1 MKYNDIKTTA
11 NAFNPAN
18 DRVKA
23 YLIDAITP
31 EAYENS
37 AETPKEKIK
46 FLFSC
51 FNIEYG
57 FMIGRVGEKRALK
70 EWLMGLPSVIN
81 THFMNFDILNMA
93 VELGLADA
101 DISDD
106 DHIALIDSWWDCL
119 PTCLLLLKDDAVNEY
134 AEMGAE

>member
-1 MKYNDIKTTA
+1 MAI
-11 NAFNPAN
+11 NAFNPAD

-31 EAYENS
+31 EAYESS
-37 AETPKEKIK
+37 AETPKEKIE

-51 FNIEYG
+51 FNVEHG

-81 THFMNFDILNMA
+81 THFMNFDIANMA
-93 VELGLADA
+93 VELGLANAELLDEEGFA
-101 DISDD
+101 N
-106 DHIALIDSWWDCL
+106 LIDSWWDCL
-119 PTCLLLLKDDAVNEY
+119 PTCLLLMR
-134 AEMGAE
+134 AEISEVTA